1 MANTEILADISIKIL
16 AKTNTEIDH
25 IPSHITSQES

>member
-1 MANTEILADISIKIL
+1 MANTEIVADPNAKIL

-25 IPSHITSQES
+25 IPSHITSQEN